1 MDAHPIQILVRC
13 DRPSLLAAR
22 AFEQDHVVEVKL
34 HEDGGGLLVRTRDAD
49 RLYLLL
55 NRLVVDERLEVEAV
69 APADADVQA
78 VYEYLIG
85 GGS

>member
-1 MDAHPIQILVRC
+1 MEI
-13 DRPSLLAAR
+13 
-22 AFEQDHVVEVKL
+22 KL
-34 HEDGGGLLVRTRDAD
+34 HDDGAGLLVRTRDAD

-55 NRLVVDERLEVEAV
+55 NRLVVDDGLEVEAV

-85 GGS
+85 GGRS

>member
-1 MDAHPIQILVRC
+1 
-13 DRPSLLAAR
+13 
-22 AFEQDHVVEVKL
+22 
-34 HEDGGGLLVRTRDAD
+34 LVRTRDAD

-55 NRLVVDERLEVEAV
+55 NRLVVDDGLEVEAV

-85 GGS
+85 GGRS